1 MERVSVR
8 LIMQKQLKVRGVEFD
23 AQSRVAR
30 LEGEGIDEEVHEDDV
45 ALRAVGVGA

>member
-1 MERVSVR
+1 
-8 LIMQKQLKVRGVEFD
+8 MQKQAKAGEVEFD

-30 LEGEGIDEEVHEDDV
+30 LQGEGIDEEVHEDDV